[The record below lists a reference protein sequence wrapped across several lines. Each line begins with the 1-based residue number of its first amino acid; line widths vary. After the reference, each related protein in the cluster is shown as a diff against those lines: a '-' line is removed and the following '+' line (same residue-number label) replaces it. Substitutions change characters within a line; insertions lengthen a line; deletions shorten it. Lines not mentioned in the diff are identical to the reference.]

1 MHSSPSPCLADV
13 SPFPG
18 LADVDVGYTGS
29 AGPSVVYAQLTP
41 PHYAILL
48 LIATGRPVA
57 RVGQVVPVEYDSIS
71 VQYTHTLLVHHG
83 VFHPADAGYEDQVGD
98 GCDARQTDSGR
109 IDGPAATLAI
119 GTVVER
125 GPDEIDN
132 NNYVLVTLK
141 DATMDPVM
149 DDGLESTYYLSSG
162 WISFCSAEL
171 LCGNTLLFDFQLQL
185 HFSTSTSFFT

>member
-71 VQYTHTLLVHHG
+71 VQ
-83 VFHPADAGYEDQVGD
+83 
-98 GCDARQTDSGR
+98 
-109 IDGPAATLAI
+109 
-119 GTVVER
+119 
-125 GPDEIDN
+125 
-132 NNYVLVTLK
+132 
-141 DATMDPVM
+141 
-149 DDGLESTYYLSSG
+149 
-162 WISFCSAEL
+162 
-171 LCGNTLLFDFQLQL
+171 
-185 HFSTSTSFFT
+185 